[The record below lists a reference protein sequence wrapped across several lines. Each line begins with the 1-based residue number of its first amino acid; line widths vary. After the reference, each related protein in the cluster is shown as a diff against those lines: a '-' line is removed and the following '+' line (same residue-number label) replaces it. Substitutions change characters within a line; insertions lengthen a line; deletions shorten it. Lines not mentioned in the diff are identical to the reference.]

1 MIHNEYIVESY
12 KYVCMFRSAK
22 EMYIKI
28 ENRLLTLIYIILL
41 LIKYYYS
48 FTKKYLEEDVKIL
61 KYNNTSFV
69 IIFWTSL
76 DFLF

>member
-1 MIHNEYIVESY
+1 
-12 KYVCMFRSAK
+12 MFRSAK

-61 KYNNTSFV
+61 KYHNTSFV
-69 IIFWTSL
+69 IIF
-76 DFLF
+76 